1 MNKSDLPKA
10 LIFSYLST
18 EAVLDKKVIY
28 EIFEFL
34 KQKGIV
40 TGGSDF
46 STEWLGQCESYYR
59 GLRFKNTEPTLGV
72 VAICASR
79 LQQASQFIRQSPA
92 HAHVADRFLELSQQC
107 QQIVNEGAVELE
119 LV

>member
-1 MNKSDLPKA
+1 M
-10 LIFSYLST
+10 
-18 EAVLDKKVIY
+18 DKKVIY
-28 EIFEFL
+28 EVFEFL

-46 STEWLGQCESYYR
+46 STDWLGQCESYYR
-59 GLRFKNTEPTLGV
+59 GLRFKQTEPTLGV

-79 LQQASQFIRQSPA
+79 LQQASHFIRQSPA
-92 HAHVADRFLELSQQC
+92 HAHVADKFLALSQQC
-107 QQIVNEGAVELE
+107 QQIVNEGAAELE

>member
-1 MNKSDLPKA
+1 MNKSDWLKA

-18 EAVLDKKVIY
+18 EAVLNKKVIY
-28 EIFEFL
+28 EVFDYL
-34 KQKGIV
+34 KEKGIV

-46 STEWLGQCESYYR
+46 STDWLGQCESYYR
-59 GLRFKNTEPTLGV
+59 GLRFKQTEPTLGV

-79 LQQASQFIRQSPA
+79 LQQASEMIRTSPR
-92 HAHVADRFLELSQQC
+92 HTRIADKFLELSQQC
-107 QQIVNEGAVELE
+107 QQIVNEGAAELE

>member
-1 MNKSDLPKA
+1 MKKSAIL
-10 LIFSYLST
+10 
-18 EAVLDKKVIY
+18 EIY
-28 EIFEFL
+28 DYL

-40 TGGSDF
+40 CNEAEF
-46 STEWLGQCESYYR
+46 STDWLGQCESYYR
-59 GLRFKNTEPTLGV
+59 GLRFKQTEPTLGV

-92 HAHVADRFLELSQQC
+92 HAHVADQFLALSQRC
-107 QQIVNEGAVELE
+107 QQIVNADAAELE

>member
-1 MNKSDLPKA
+1 
-10 LIFSYLST
+10 
-18 EAVLDKKVIY
+18 LDKKVIY
-28 EIFEFL
+28 EVFDFL

-59 GLRFKNTEPTLGV
+59 GLRFKQAEPTLGV
-72 VAICASR
+72 IAICASR
-79 LQQASQFIRQSPA
+79 LQQASHFIRQSPA
-92 HAHVADRFLELSQQC
+92 HAHVADQFLALSKRC
-107 QQIVNEGAVELE
+107 QQIVNADAAELE